1 MSYAWKYWKTCG
13 WNVLMTADEII
24 SYYSIRTYVDGEWKH
39 IIYRR
44 IERPALIVNKLF
56 CVDTE
61 QIANNVIEE
70 LEKENDTA

>member
-1 MSYAWKYWKTCG
+1 MAIQETMQTK
-13 WNVLMTADEII
+13 ADEVI

-56 CVDTE
+56 CVDTK
-61 QIANNVIEE
+61 QTANNVIEE

>member
-1 MSYAWKYWKTCG
+1 MDNMEGIAMEVNET
-13 WNVLMTADEII
+13 I

-39 IIYRR
+39 IIYKRL
-44 IERPALIVNKLF
+44 ERPAVVVDKLF

-70 LEKENDTA
+70 LEKENDKAQNCIQSSD